1 MPRAN
6 ISTGSVYEKK
16 VGYSRAVRIGQHVAV
31 AGTTSMKDGS
41 LVGVGNPAEQTRV
54 ILDTITGALHEAGAG
69 VDDII
74 RYRVYLTDVDHWPL
88 VAPVLSERLGH
99 IRPANTLIG
108 GVTLVDPQ
116 MLVEIEADAIIDT
129 VSVD

>member
-6 ISTGSVYEKK
+6 ISTGSVYEQK

-31 AGTTSMKDGS
+31 AGTTAMRDGA
-41 LVGVGNPAEQTRV
+41 LAGVDDPAEQTRV
-54 ILDTITGALHEAGAG
+54 ILDTIAWALEEADAT

-74 RYRVYLTDVDHWPL
+74 RYRVYLADVTHWPL
-88 VAPVLSERLGH
+88 VAPVLHERLGH
-99 IRPANTLIG
+99 VRPANTLIG

-116 MLVEIEADAIIDT
+116 MLVEIEADAI
-129 VSVD
+129 VDAD